1 MSSLISLPRP
11 RWYSIPPRVLVFTL
25 LLTLLGFA
33 IALLLS
39 ILAVVIAAQLHGAR
53 PNFQLAYRTVAL
65 PIAVVAGS
73 ISFVVALV
81 MEVRYY
87 RHAKAL
93 AEIARAS
100 Q

>member
-1 MSSLISLPRP
+1 MLSPLSLPRP
-11 RWYSIPPRVLVFTL
+11 RWYSIPPRVLFFTL

-39 ILAVVIAAQLHGAR
+39 ILAVVIAAQLHGTT
-53 PNFQLAYRTVAL
+53 PNFRLAYGTVAP

-81 MEVRYY
+81 IEIRHY